1 MKPVNSN
8 RRAHAENTMPLF
20 LQLFTTWFVLLL
32 LWVLFVFQFTEKEL
46 LLGAVASAITAILVL
61 ITLRVVPLRFQPR
74 LRWLLQAGRLPAI
87 IAQDT
92 WILMKDFGRRLLGK
106 RKRSGFELV
115 KFAANG
121 EGPLACAQRALAT
134 LYVTMSP
141 NSVVLDVDKESG
153 DIFLHYLSSKAAPAI
168 LRKLER

>member
-1 MKPVNSN
+1 MKHVNSQ
-8 RRAHAENTMPLF
+8 RRPHPAKTMPLVF
-20 LQLFTTWFVLLL
+20 RLFGTWFILSVLWL
-32 LWVLFVFQFTEKEL
+32 LFVFQFTEKEL
-46 LLGAVASAITAILVL
+46 LLGAAASAIGTVLVP
-61 ITLRVVPLRFQPR
+61 ITLRVVPLRFEPR

-92 WILMKDFGRRLLGK
+92 WILLKDFGRQLLGK

-121 EGPLACAQRALAT
+121 EGPQACAQRALAT

-141 NSVVLDVDKESG
+141 NSVVLDIDRECG
-153 DIFLHYLSSKAAPAI
+153 DIFLHYLSSKAAPTI
-168 LRKLER
+168 VRKLEK